1 MPSMAE
7 SEVPYLSAECPV
19 CQHFGPHF
27 RMPGRELFTCE
38 LCNTSF
44 GTGDAADI
52 YFMLAATE
60 GDD

>member
-1 MPSMAE
+1 M
-7 SEVPYLSAECPV
+7 PYLSAECPV
-19 CQHFGPHF
+19 CEHFGPHF
-27 RMPGRELFTCE
+27 RMPGSELFTCE

-52 YFMLAATE
+52 HFMLMTTE